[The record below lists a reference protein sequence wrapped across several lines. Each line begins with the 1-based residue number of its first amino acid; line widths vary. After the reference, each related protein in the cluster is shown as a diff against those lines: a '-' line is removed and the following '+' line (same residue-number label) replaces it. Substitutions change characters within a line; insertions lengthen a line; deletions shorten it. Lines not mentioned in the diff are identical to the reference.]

1 MYQPRVFIADDH
13 LLVLEG
19 FRQLL
24 ADDTVIVGT
33 VHSGAELLEQAQGA
47 TPDIILLDISMPDI
61 SGFDLIPLLKRKL
74 PHVKIILVTMLSE
87 PFYVSEG
94 FRKGANGYV
103 LKQSAST
110 ELLSA
115 IRTVMSNRRYVSP
128 EVAADVRESIEHPW
142 SRPDGYHVQLTPRQ
156 HEVLGMLAN
165 GVPTTT
171 IATALG
177 ISMKTV
183 EFHKAA
189 IMNKLGI
196 KTIAELT
203 KFALVQGM
211 TKL

>member
-47 TPDIILLDISMPDI
+47 TPDIILLDISMPDM

-110 ELLSA
+110 ELLIA

-128 EVAADVRESIEHPW
+128 EIAADVRESIEQPW
-142 SRPDGYHVQLTPRQ
+142 SRPDGYHIQLTPRQ

-165 GVPTTT
+165 GVPTSA
-171 IATALG
+171 IATTMG
-177 ISMKTV
+177 IAVKTV
-183 EFHKAA
+183 EFHKAG

-203 KFALVQGM
+203 RFALGQGM

>member
-13 LLVLEG
+13 ILVLEG
-19 FRQLL
+19 YRQLL
-24 ADDTVIVGT
+24 ADDTVIVGA
-33 VHSGAELLEQAQGA
+33 VHSGTELLGKAQGA
-47 TPDIILLDISMPDI
+47 APDIILLDISMPDM
-61 SGFDLIPLLKRKL
+61 SGFDLIPLLKHKL

-110 ELLSA
+110 ELLIA

-128 EVAADVRESIEHPW
+128 EIAADVRESIEQPW
-142 SRPDGYHVQLTPRQ
+142 SRPDGYHIQLTPRQ

-165 GVPTTT
+165 GVPTSA
-171 IATALG
+171 IATTMG
-177 ISMKTV
+177 IAVKTV
-183 EFHKAA
+183 EFHKAG

-203 KFALVQGM
+203 RFALGQGM

>member
-24 ADDTVIVGT
+24 VDDTVIVGT
-33 VHSGAELLEQAQGA
+33 VHSGVELLEQAPGSA
-47 TPDIILLDISMPDI
+47 PDIILLDISMPDM
-61 SGFDLIPLLKRKL
+61 SGFDLIPLLKQKL

-110 ELLSA
+110 ELLTA
-115 IRTVMSNRRYVSP
+115 IRTVMSNRRYISP
-128 EVAADVRESIEHPW
+128 EVAADVRESIEQPW

>member
-13 LLVLEG
+13 PLVLEG

-33 VHSGAELLEQAQGA
+33 GHSGAELLEKAQRSA
-47 TPDIILLDISMPDI
+47 PDIVLLDVSMPDMN
-61 SGFDLIPLLKRKL
+61 GFDLIPLLKKKL
-74 PHVKIILVTMLSE
+74 PHVKVILVTMLSE

-110 ELLSA
+110 ELLIA
-115 IRTVMSNRRYVSP
+115 IRTVMSNRRYLSP
-128 EVAADVRESIEHPW
+128 EVGTDVRESIENPW

-165 GVPTTT
+165 GISPHA
-171 IATALG
+171 IATTLG
-177 ISMKTV
+177 ISVKTV
-183 EFHKAA
+183 EFHKAG

-203 KFALVQGM
+203 RFALVQGL

>member
-47 TPDIILLDISMPDI
+47 TPDIILLDISMPDM

>member
-47 TPDIILLDISMPDI
+47 TPDIILLDISMPDM
-61 SGFDLIPLLKRKL
+61 SGFDLIPLVKRKL
-74 PHVKIILVTMLSE
+74 PNVKIILVTMLSE

-128 EVAADVRESIEHPW
+128 EVAADVRESIEQPW